1 MKKGM
6 GISILCMVFLMGL
19 LVSGALAV
27 AINVPTFSQENNTDR
42 PGMTYAEDASM
53 TVDIEDFFKLCENKC
68 RNDSKCKAFSF
79 EKGHWETTGMPLVP
93 SRCMLK
99 AGVPS
104 ATPRQY
110 YISAVKS
117 DPIPQMQEPNVQ
129 REKGSLST
137 GPATFKVNPGLL
149 GPPKNFY
156 NEYYKIVIDFEA
168 AESPIFQKIT
178 KDIAA
183 SKTAINEYLTKLNNC
198 SNQDHSTQECN
209 PQETVQACEQRLLAT
224 CLGSATNNVASRY
237 SDLNADLVQLKA
249 LVDKWGPIVCNQAK
263 SWSNIIGSIQCNW

>member
-42 PGMTYAEDASM
+42 PGMTYYEKTSTDINYQGFLKNCEDM
-53 TVDIEDFFKLCENKC
+53 CK
-68 RNDSKCKAFSF
+68 NDSKCKAFSF
-79 EKGHWETTGMPLVP
+79 ERAHLDPYPPFFPIP
-93 SRCMLK
+93 SKCMLK
-99 AGVPS
+99 AGVPPS
-104 ATPRQY
+104 SPSPY
-110 YISAVKS
+110 YISGVKS
-117 DPIPQMQEPNVQ
+117 DPIPQQTPVQ
-129 REKGSLST
+129 RIESPLLT

-156 NEYYKIVIDFEA
+156 NEYYKILIDFEA

-183 SKTAINEYLTKLNNC
+183 GKTAINEYLTKLNSC
-198 SNQDHSTQECN
+198 SNQDHSLQECY
-209 PQETVQACEQRLLAT
+209 PQETVEACQQRLLAS

-263 SWSNIIGSIQCNW
+263 SWSTIIGPIPCSW